1 MSLAR
6 DIADLG
12 AVTSR
17 LDTVGA
23 SSGALS
29 NRNLIING
37 AMQVAQRG
45 TSATTSGY
53 STVDRFVC
61 TFSGH
66 DEAPTIAQHTLT
78 SSDTGVYEKG
88 FRESFHITNGNQT
101 SGAGTADRLFMQYRI
116 EAQDIAKSG
125 WDYTSSSSNITLSFY
140 CKSSVAQNFYGRITT
155 ADGTQQNYAFETGS
169 LTADT
174 WTKITKTISGNS
186 SITIDD
192 NSDIGLSIE
201 LVMFRGTDTTDNS
214 VPLNAWQTYS
224 SSARMP
230 DNTSTWYT
238 TNDATF
244 EITGVQLEVGDTAT
258 DFEHRSF
265 GDEMSRCQRFFT
277 RFGGTN
283 TFDLVALGGMGSSST
298 VAQVGCVF
306 PTRMRATPAVA
317 MTDLALADSVNSQVT
332 VNSVA
337 ISSSVS
343 NDQMAWMNF
352 NTSGSITA
360 HRPYYLR
367 VNSNATTGGLKF
379 DAEL

>member
-1 MSLAR
+1 M
-6 DIADLG
+6 
-12 AVTSR
+12 AVSR
-17 LDTVGA
+17 INEAGLNVNQYG
-23 SSGALS
+23 

-140 CKSSVAQNFYGRITT
+140 CRSSVAQNFYGRLVTS
-155 ADGTQQNYAFETGS
+155 DGTQQNYAFETGS

-174 WTKITKTISGNS
+174 WTRITKTIPGNS

-192 NSDIGLSIE
+192 NNDIGLSIE
-201 LVMFRGTDTTDNS
+201 LVMYRGTDTTDNS
-214 VPLNAWQTYS
+214 VSLNAWQTYS

-230 DNTSTWYT
+230 NNTSTWYT

-258 DFEHRSF
+258 DFEHRTF
-265 GDEMSRCQRFFT
+265 ADELHKCQRYYAEAGIIASDNAPDRYLINVNLPCEMRAKPTLATGAIDSGSGAALSYMWDSTGSPDSKRNFYQ
-277 RFGGTN
+277 GTAN
-283 TFDLVALGGMGSSST
+283 ST
-298 VAQVGCVF
+298 V
-306 PTRMRATPAVA
+306 
-317 MTDLALADSVNSQVT
+317 
-332 VNSVA
+332 
-337 ISSSVS
+337 
-343 NDQMAWMNF
+343 
-352 NTSGSITA
+352 
-360 HRPYYLR
+360 
-367 VNSNATTGGLKF
+367 SNAWFSF